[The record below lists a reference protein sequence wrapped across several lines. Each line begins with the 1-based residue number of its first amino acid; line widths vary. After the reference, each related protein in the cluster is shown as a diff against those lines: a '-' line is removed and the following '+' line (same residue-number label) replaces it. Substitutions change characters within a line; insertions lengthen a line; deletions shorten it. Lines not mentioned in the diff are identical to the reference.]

1 MVSFKSISAYT
12 MGGEAFEL
20 PTMSPVPLGDKYE
33 NEIGHVRFSRLVN
46 SLYSNYEV
54 CDFDHVSWSYWH
66 AVCAPIHIAAV
77 HYGASIEALQN
88 SYIAHHGKNF
98 KTSLIEKQEWR
109 QFREES
115 LKIVSNLNQEEITQ
129 TELFLLKMKKEFLRI
144 KLIL

>member
-1 MVSFKSISAYT
+1 VPIQWVV
-12 MGGEAFEL
+12 
-20 PTMSPVPLGDKYE
+20 SPVPLGDKYE

-98 KTSLIEKQEWR
+98 KTSLIEKEDI
-109 QFREES
+109 
-115 LKIVSNLNQEEITQ
+115 LKSFTSTIHIVVERAIIYEKL
-129 TELFLLKMKKEFLRI
+129 KKEFLRI